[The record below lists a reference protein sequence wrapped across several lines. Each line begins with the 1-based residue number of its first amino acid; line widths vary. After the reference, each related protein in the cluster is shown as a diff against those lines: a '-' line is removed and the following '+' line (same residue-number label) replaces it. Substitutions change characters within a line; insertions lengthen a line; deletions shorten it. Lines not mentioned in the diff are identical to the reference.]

1 MSEKLYP
8 TGQDIVDYI
17 VRNDLLLK
25 RCDSVANG
33 DTEFLTF
40 AGPERETEDVDEYG
54 ESVMEY
60 TDFILDLKTG
70 ELRSYTWRG

>member
-17 VRNDLLLK
+17 IRNDLLLK

-33 DTEFLTF
+33 DAVSLSF
-40 AGPERETEDVDEYG
+40 AGPERETKDVDEYG
-54 ESVMEY
+54 EPVMEY
-60 TDFILDLKTG
+60 TDFILDLTTG
-70 ELRSYTWRG
+70 ELRSHTWRG